1 MKVYTYS
8 EARQR
13 LARLLDE
20 AFREGRVQIRRRD
33 GRTFT
38 ITPARVVR
46 SPLDVPG
53 LSCDVTTDEIVKAV
67 RMGRER
73 DYPVATLP
81 KRGMQRSRGG
91 GVRGRTPPSGSAPRR

>member
-1 MKVYTYS
+1 MRVYTYS

-38 ITPARVVR
+38 ITPARAVR

-53 LSCDVTTDEIVKAV
+53 LSCDLTTDEIVEAV
-67 RMGRER
+67 RIGRER
-73 DYPVATLP
+73 DYAVATSP
-81 KRGMQRSRGG
+81 NRGKQRTSGG
-91 GVRGRTPPSGSAPRR
+91 RVRGRTPPGGTAPRR

>member
-38 ITPARVVR
+38 VTPVQVAR

-53 LSCDVTTDEIVKAV
+53 LRCDLTTEDIVEAV
-67 RMGRER
+67 RIGRER
-73 DYPVATLP
+73 NYEAPALP
-81 KRGMQRSRGG
+81 NRGVQRRRGSSS
-91 GVRGRTPPSGSAPRR
+91 RGRTPAKGPASRR